1 MDETRGITVKIDAAL
16 HAEARADQEANG
28 MTMSQYITMVL
39 EEHFSEKKGCDN
51 MNGNTRTMA
60 FQVDEALFQRI
71 KAHLH
76 RTGLSQKNF
85 VIGLIE
91 QALAEAEA
99 QPAAEDAE
107 VQPGETEGDT
117 QPDSESPTED
127 AAPEEDIS
135 A

>member
-16 HAEARADQEANG
+16 HAGAKADQEARG

-39 EEHFSEKKGCDN
+39 EEHFTEKKGIEN

-91 QALAEAEA
+91 QALTEAEA
-99 QPAAEDAE
+99 QPEA
-107 VQPGETEGDT
+107 
-117 QPDSESPTED
+117 SEIEP
-127 AAPEEDIS
+127 PEADDESEDIS

>member
-1 MDETRGITVKIDAAL
+1 MDNTRGITVKIDAAL
-16 HAEARADQEANG
+16 HAGAKADQEARG

-39 EEHFSEKKGCDN
+39 EEHFTEKKGGEI

-99 QPAAEDAE
+99 Q
-107 VQPGETEGDT
+107 T
-117 QPDSESPTED
+117 
-127 AAPEEDIS
+127 APEDELPEADDESEDIS